1 MSIYSVMGIY
11 LEMSVSNYFSD
22 RQHDR
27 LASLSEALA
36 PWQTV
41 LNLPQVLALV
51 AIARTPGLSVN
62 ELADSLGL
70 PQQTVSRHVAILL
83 GRYQTTPEASQ
94 TGVTS
99 FIRQEISASDPRRRA
114 LFLSDD
120 GLALLKSLAADAP
133 PKNQSMTEPG
143 SVQ

>member
-1 MSIYSVMGIY
+1 MRMSGGF
-11 LEMSVSNYFSD
+11 SN
-22 RQHDR
+22 RERNR
-27 LASLSEALA
+27 LASVSAALT
-36 PWQTV
+36 PWQTA

-51 AIARTPGLSVN
+51 AIARMPGLSVN

-83 GRYQTTPEASQ
+83 GRYQTTSEAA
-94 TGVTS
+94 GVTS

-133 PKNQSMTEPG
+133 SNNPLMIKPG
-143 SVQ
+143 SVE

>member
-1 MSIYSVMGIY
+1 MGMNLELRMSDA
-11 LEMSVSNYFSD
+11 FS
-22 RQHDR
+22 RREKDR
-27 LASLSEALA
+27 LAAMSEALG
-36 PWQTV
+36 PWQAV
-41 LNLPQVLALV
+41 LSLSQVLALI

-62 ELADSLGL
+62 ELAEGLGL

-83 GRYQTTPEASQ
+83 GRYQTTPDAPPA
-94 TGVTS
+94 TMTS
-99 FIRQEISASDPRRRA
+99 LIRQEISISDPRRRA

-133 PKNQSMTEPG
+133 SNNPSMTKPG